1 MTSNR
6 KADLMSLNAIA
17 PLHAPSHCNNSAS
30 LLFAEIVT
38 TAGRLQTVVSAG
50 APSFFKRSSAPL
62 PTRNRT
68 PLAVHGEGESG
79 SAERRCLFYPPPT
92 LAAWRVGTAAQWRSV
107 AAPPLCRA
115 AAALKP
121 LPSAPKGGAL
131 ISFSPCL
138 PSGHDLVSH
147 VRILAIIIFILSQ
160 AIIMIIAADCPP
172 FARRLPAVCPQ
183 SARSLASCTAR
194 YYKYDIG
201 GTPQYHINNIS
212 QKRYQSYII

>member
-1 MTSNR
+1 M
-6 KADLMSLNAIA
+6 
-17 PLHAPSHCNNSAS
+17 
-30 LLFAEIVT
+30 
-38 TAGRLQTVVSAG
+38 VSAG
-50 APSFFKRSSAPL
+50 APSLFKRSSAPL

-107 AAPPLCRA
+107 TAPPLCRA

-138 PSGHDLVSH
+138 PSGHNLVNH

-160 AIIMIIAADCPP
+160 AIIMIIAATCPP
-172 FARRLPAVCPQ
+172 IARRLLAVCQQ

-194 YYKYDIG
+194 YYKSDIG

>member
-1 MTSNR
+1 MAALR
-6 KADLMSLNAIA
+6 ALNAIA
-17 PLHAPSHCNNSAS
+17 SLHAPRHCYDSAS
-30 LLFAEIVT
+30 LCFAEIV
-38 TAGRLQTVVSAG
+38 AMSGRLQKAVSAG

-79 SAERRCLFYPPPT
+79 SAKRRCLFYPPPT
-92 LAAWRVGTAAQWRSV
+92 LAAGRVCPAAQWQC
-107 AAPPLCRA
+107 ANALPLCRA
-115 AAALKP
+115 AAALQP

-138 PSGHDLVSH
+138 PSGHNLASH

-160 AIIMIIAADCPP
+160 AIIMIIAANCPP
-172 FARRLPAVCPQ
+172 IARRLPADCPPI
-183 SARSLASCTAR
+183 ARNMPSCTAR